1 MSEALGNQLGYK
13 SSLADPDIW
22 YKPMIYADGF
32 EYYAY
37 ILGYVD
43 NILLIIKY
51 SKEAMAYIQDKFTV
65 KPSSIE

>member
-1 MSEALGNQLGYK
+1 
-13 SSLADPDIW
+13 
-22 YKPMIYADGF
+22 MIYADGF